1 MKKLVTILVLL
12 TILIF
17 LIINLSDLQN
27 YFVKNS
33 NISNPGLL
41 LYDKNNVDNKVSAG
55 YIYKNVDKWPDVQKQ
70 TVSYGTS
77 GYVEGSANIV
87 TSIVVGFR
95 AFDTMGEITV
105 LFIAIAGVAA
115 LFGLSKK
122 EFEISEEIE
131 PNFVLRN
138 ASKFLLPLIILFGLY
153 IIIHGHL
160 SPGGGFQGGSVI
172 ATGVLMFYLSFVSF
186 KENPLKYTFIETLS
200 GFSYIFI
207 GLLSII
213 FMGFFLGNFLKTG
226 TIGNIISAG
235 IIPILYFFIGL
246 KVSAELSST
255 LLYFLDK
262 E

>member
-1 MKKLVTILVLL
+1 MKKLVTIVVLFVIFL
-12 TILIF
+12 F

-27 YFVKNS
+27 FVSKNNDKS
-33 NISNPGLL
+33 EPGLL
-41 LYDKNNVDNKVSAG
+41 LYDNNSLDHKVSLG
-55 YIYKNVDKWPDVQKQ
+55 YIHKSVSNWPIIEKKDVK
-70 TVSYGTS
+70 YGGS
-77 GYVEGSANIV
+77 GYIEGSANVI

-95 AFDTMGEITV
+95 AFDTLGEITV

-115 LFGLSKK
+115 LFGFSKK
-122 EFEISEEIE
+122 KFEIDEDIE
-131 PNFVLRN
+131 PNFVLSN
-138 ASKFLLPLIILFGLY
+138 ASRFLLPLIILFGMY

-172 ATGVLMFYLSFVSF
+172 ASGVLMFYLAFSSF
-186 KENPLKYTFIETLS
+186 KENATKYTFIETLS
-200 GFSYIFI
+200 GFSYILL
-207 GLLSII
+207 GLLSIL
-213 FMGFFLGNFLKTG
+213 FMGYFLGNFLNTG
-226 TIGNIISAG
+226 VVGNIISAG